1 MLNKTITSCDAFS
14 TTFYQEFVTNQVIVE
29 KLFLSGNLLV
39 FMVVGCMFLPGSFP
53 L

>member
-29 KLFLSGNLLV
+29 KLFWSCNLLALMAFSV
-39 FMVVGCMFLPGSFP
+39 MLVAGSFP
-53 L
+53 F